1 MHPELLSLSLFML
14 GTSCSP
20 GPNNIVASYSGFN
33 FGVIKTFPHMLGVI
47 FGFTTVVCVLN
58 FGLINIFKIYP
69 LIQEILKISGS
80 IFLVYLAYKIAFS
93 KNVKE
98 NKKENPVK
106 FIETFFF
113 QFLNPKGVIVAI
125 IIVSTY
131 VESGNNFINY
141 SFWVILV
148 SFLCALISITFW
160 TFVGKF
166 FRRFATNEKFIKVF
180 NYVMSSLL
188 LACIA
193 TFYLW
198 FWFIIKPK

>member
-47 FGFTTVVCVLN
+47 FGFTSVVCVLN
-58 FGLINIFKIYP
+58 FGLINIFKLYP
-69 LIQEILKISGS
+69 LIQETLKISGS

-93 KNVKE
+93 KNIKE

-148 SFLCALISITFW
+148 SFVCALISITFW

-166 FRRFATNEKFIKVF
+166 FRRFATNEKFIKIF

-193 TFYLW
+193 TFYL
-198 FWFIIKPK
+198 

>member
-166 FRRFATNEKFIKVF
+166 FRRFATNEKLSRYLIMLCRLSYWLVLQHFICNF
-180 NYVMSSLL
+180 DS
-188 LACIA
+188 
-193 TFYLW
+193 
-198 FWFIIKPK
+198 

>member
-33 FGVIKTFPHMLGVI
+33 FGVVKTFPHMLGVI
-47 FGFTTVVCVLN
+47 FGFTSVVCVLN
-58 FGLINIFKIYP
+58 FGLINIFKLYP

-80 IFLVYLAYKIAFS
+80 IFLLYLAYKIAFS
-93 KNVKE
+93 KNIKE

-106 FIETFFF
+106 FLETFFF

-131 VESGNNFINY
+131 VESGSNFVNY

-148 SFLCALISITFW
+148 SFICALISITFW
-160 TFVGKF
+160 TFVCKF

-188 LACIA
+188 LACIV
-193 TFYLW
+193 TFYL
-198 FWFIIKPK
+198 